1 MLLAKAKSSSFVIEV
16 IVRRFLSRDCV
27 YSNFKIPVFLLF
39 QKISCNMD
47 HDLVV
52 CVDAWACIHLV
63 MPTLFTSPDEWKNAA
78 CTRNDVPEE
87 VWGDLSED
95 RLRYDK
101 AFIAHIKNRLN

>member
-1 MLLAKAKSSSFVIEV
+1 
-16 IVRRFLSRDCV
+16 
-27 YSNFKIPVFLLF
+27 
-39 QKISCNMD
+39 MD

-101 AFIAHIKNRLN
+101 AFIAHIKNNGFGFSSLRLLTYMTDYWQYEPGELFWHSFP